1 MEYKIGG
8 LYHGF
13 NLKHIEHINEI
24 NSVARVFEHEKS
36 GARLLHLEND
46 DDNKVFSI
54 GFRTPPQDSTGVAHI
69 IEHSVLC
76 GSRKFPTKEPFVE
89 LIKGSLNTFLNAMTF
104 GDKTIYPLASKNEK
118 DFFNLMDVYLD
129 AVFYPNIYSQPEILM
144 QEGWHYEL
152 ENKEDDLKYKG
163 VVYNE
168 MKGAFSSPEGVLMR
182 KIQETLFPDN
192 TYGFESGGD
201 PDYIPDLT
209 QEEFL
214 GFHTKYYHPSNSY
227 ILLYGDLDLNNALTF
242 INDNYLR
249 NFDLKTIE
257 SSIEVQKPYNEM
269 KEFTEEYSISTE
281 DSDKEKTF
289 LALNFVTGKATD
301 PEIHLALEIIEYL
314 LLETQGAPLKKAL
327 LDAGI
332 GKDVYGSFD
341 NGILQPL
348 FSVVVKNSEESKKE
362 EFKNIVFDTLSN
374 LVHKG
379 IDKKLIEACINITEF
394 KLREADLQG
403 FPKGL
408 FYYITAMDSW
418 LYDQCPL
425 IHLKYEDTIKKM
437 KTALTSNYFEDL
449 IKEYILN
456 NNHSSLLVLKP
467 KKGLAEEKEKAL
479 SEKLKKYKEG
489 LSEES
494 IEDIIKKT
502 KSLMERQNTPDS
514 EEVLETIPMLSLEDI
529 DKKVENLE
537 IIETMKNGVKVLHHE
552 TFTSKIAYISFMF
565 KTEGIKQEDI
575 PYISLLSNL
584 LGKVDTKER
593 NYIDLSN
600 EILINTGGIYFKSE
614 VYGDDKDVLKYHP
627 FLQGHC
633 KAVIDKVPRA
643 LELVG
648 EIIKSTVFEDK
659 KRIKEIVQMLK
670 SRIEGRLI
678 ERGHIVASLRLAS
691 YFSPASLYLE
701 HTVGYDYY
709 KFLEDIEENY
719 DDRIDGV
726 ISKLYEVMKTVFNKD
741 NLIVTVTG
749 EEEEYNVLKDNVDII
764 LYSVNNNKIS
774 KEEYTF
780 TEIPKN
786 EGLLTPSNVQYVA
799 KGYNFRRLGYEYSG
813 KLLVLKTIMS
823 LDYLWNRVR
832 VQGGAYGGFANL
844 VRSGNLA
851 FVSYRDPNL
860 KETLEAYDKVVN
872 YIETFDTTDREMTK
886 YIIGTISELDSPLTP
901 SMKGE
906 KAVSMYIRG
915 ITKEDRLR
923 EREEVLQTTTEDIK
937 SFDQLL
943 KDVMNKNFF
952 AVLGNDAK
960 IKENKNIFN
969 SLQSVFK

>member
-13 NLKHIEHINEI
+13 NLKHEEHIEEI

-201 PDYIPDLT
+201 PEFIPDLS
-209 QEEFL
+209 QEEFI

-249 NFDLKTIE
+249 NFDAKIIDSEIE
-257 SSIEVQKPYNEM
+257 IQKPFHQM
-269 KEFTEEYSISTE
+269 KEIVEEYSISKE
-281 DSDKEKTF
+281 DNDKEKTF

-341 NGILQPL
+341 NGILQPV
-348 FSVVVKNSEESKKE
+348 FSVVVKNSEENKKE
-362 EFKNIVFDTLSN
+362 EFKNIVLNTLN
-374 LVHKG
+374 DLVNKG

-418 LYDQCPL
+418 LYDECPL
-425 IHLKYEDTIKKM
+425 MHLKYEETIKKM
-437 KTALTSNYFEDL
+437 KTALTSNYFEEL
-449 IKEYILN
+449 IQKYILN
-456 NNHSSLLVLKP
+456 NSHSSLLILKP

-479 SEKLKKYKEG
+479 EEKLIKYKES

-494 IEDIIKKT
+494 LEEIVRRT
-502 KSLMERQNTPDS
+502 KSLIERQTTPDS
-514 EEVLETIPMLSLEDI
+514 EEILETIPMLSLEDI
-529 DKKVENLE
+529 DKKVENLDIVE
-537 IIETMKNGVKVLHHE
+537 KEEEGVKILHHE

-565 KTEGIKQEDI
+565 DTKGIKQEDI

-584 LGKVDTKER
+584 LGKVDTKAH

-614 VYGDDKDVLKYHP
+614 VYGDDKEVLKYHP
-627 FLQGHC
+627 FLEGHC
-633 KAVIDKVPRA
+633 KAVVDKVPRA

-648 EIIKSTVFEDK
+648 EIISSTVFEDK

-678 ERGHIVASLRLAS
+678 DRGHQVAALRLAS

-701 HTVGYDYY
+701 NTSGYEYY
-709 KFLEDIEENY
+709 KFLNNIEENF
-719 DDRIDGV
+719 DENIDKV
-726 ISKLYEVMKTVFNKD
+726 ISKLYEVTKIVFSKD

-749 EEEEYNVLKDNVDII
+749 EEEEYNALKNSVTTVLNSVSSNVVVKED
-764 LYSVNNNKIS
+764 YS
-774 KEEYTF
+774 F
-780 TEIPKN
+780 TEEPKN

-799 KGYNFRRLGYEYSG
+799 KGYNFKKLGYEYSG

-860 KETLEAYDKVVN
+860 KETLNAYDKVVD
-872 YIETFDTTDREMTK
+872 YIKAFNTTDREMTK
-886 YIIGTISELDSPLTP
+886 YIIGTVSELDSPLTP

-915 ITKEDRLR
+915 ISKEDRLK
-923 EREEVLQTTTEDIK
+923 EREEVLQTTAEDIK
-937 SFDQLL
+937 AFEPLL
-943 KDVMNKNFF
+943 RDVVSKNYF

-960 IKENKNIFN
+960 IKENKDLFN
-969 SLQSVFK
+969 NLENVFK